1 MTRTRDH
8 VKLAGRSLKDSSHLP
23 TARISV
29 REIETNSLTHAM
41 HAPRELKGRQDEST
55 PGVAIKGDLRMSVT
69 EQEITYG
76 LITGNYS
83 LETESMHEPLF
94 VLWKA
99 EGEVM
104 THTGKSTGIAFDLS
118 GAQAGQLWTAVVTV
132 QLTELSGP
140 SRTVVSGTLV
150 QIFVTGDR
158 VLE

>member
-8 VKLAGRSLKDSSHLP
+8 VKLAVRSLKDSS

-29 REIETNSLTHAM
+29 RE
-41 HAPRELKGRQDEST
+41 QDEST

-150 QIFVTGDR
+150 QIFVTSDP
-158 VLE
+158 VLEQAS

>member
-8 VKLAGRSLKDSSHLP
+8 VKLAVRSSKDSS

-29 REIETNSLTHAM
+29 RE
-41 HAPRELKGRQDEST
+41 QDEST

-94 VLWKA
+94 VLWRA

-104 THTGKSTGIAFDLS
+104 THAGKSTGIAFDLS

-158 VLE
+158 VLEQAPGTEVPES